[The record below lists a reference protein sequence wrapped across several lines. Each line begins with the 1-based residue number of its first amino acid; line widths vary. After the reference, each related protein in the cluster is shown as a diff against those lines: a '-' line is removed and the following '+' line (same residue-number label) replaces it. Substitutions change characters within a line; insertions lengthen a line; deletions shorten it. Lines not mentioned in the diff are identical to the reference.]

1 MIPMEGVAQTKVVFD
16 DSRVAFLTIVS
27 KSENGMRVMDIRST
41 FSVANCTD
49 MEISCAPVS
58 FLSFEHLSSD
68 PTSLRFVA
76 VYSSYCPL
84 QRL

>member
-49 MEISCAPVS
+49 LEISCAPVS